1 MKKEYFIILGI
12 IIVFEFILIIL
23 FVPKENKQ
31 KIEKTNIKQEEKTI
45 KKETTNTKQQ
55 DMSFVPNQLM
65 VFFERET
72 TYEEIEKIMKE
83 IDAYNE
89 TGKENSI
96 NMYAF
101 TFNNREFKTSDEIK
115 KYCEELM
122 NKYKNI
128 VSCSQNTYNYID

>member
-12 IIVFEFILIIL
+12 IIIFEFILIIL
-23 FVPKENKQ
+23 FIPKENKQ

-65 VFFERET
+65 IFFERET

-89 TGKENSI
+89 TGKEMSFY
-96 NMYAF
+96 MF
-101 TFNNREFKTSDEIK
+101 PCT
-115 KYCEELM
+115 
-122 NKYKNI
+122 YKNRSAFQ
-128 VSCSQNTYNYID
+128 VCFCNSERFFYTP